1 MSRAPARPV
10 ARRRT
15 PASSSTA
22 PGARRRTVAA
32 FASAA
37 ILALTAACGATDAA
51 GDPASSGSGKTEERT
66 LTVLAAASLRD
77 VFTQLADD
85 FEAEHEGVTVALSF
99 AGSSDLADQVLA
111 GAPADVLASADER
124 TMDRVVEAGDATDP
138 VPFATNT
145 LTVVTPPDN
154 PAGVEGLA
162 DLGRD
167 DVRVVVC
174 APQVPCG
181 AATDAV
187 EAAAGVTI
195 HRMSEEASVTDVLGK
210 VTSGEADAG
219 LVYVTDATLA
229 GDDVAVV
236 DVPEAAAAVNTYPI
250 AIVAAAGAGS
260 EQAALAQAWV
270 DLVTGGTGRAALA
283 DAGFGAP

>member
-1 MSRAPARPV
+1 MSTAPARPL

-15 PASSSTA
+15 PATA
-22 PGARRRTVAA
+22 PPARRGPRRTAA
-32 FASAA
+32 SLTAGA
-37 ILALTAACGATDAA
+37 LVALTAACGASGADGGAA
-51 GDPASSGSGKTEERT
+51 SGSGAEERT

-77 VFTQLADD
+77 VLTEIAAD

-111 GAPADVLASADER
+111 GAPADVLATADER
-124 TMDRVVEAGDATDP
+124 TMERVVEAGDARDP
-138 VPFATNT
+138 VVFATNT

-154 PAGVEGLA
+154 PAEVTGLA
-162 DLGRD
+162 DLADD

-174 APQVPCG
+174 APRVPCG

-187 EAAAGVTI
+187 EDAAGVSL
-195 HRMSEEASVTDVLGK
+195 HRVSEEASVTDVLGK

-219 LVYVTDATLA
+219 LVYVTDARLA
-229 GDDVAVV
+229 GQDVAVV
-236 DVPEAAAAVNTYPI
+236 DVPEAAAAVNTYPV
-250 AIVAAAGAGS
+250 AVLAAASEAGPD
-260 EQAALAQAWV
+260 QAELAQEWV
-270 DLVTGGTGRAALA
+270 DLVTGDAGREALA